1 MNRTYRALALLVLLA
16 APAAADVPSAGALK
30 WRLVGPFRGGRVL
43 AVTGVAGQPEVFY
56 FGAVAGG
63 VWKTTDGGANWRPI
77 FDSQPI
83 SSIGAIAVAPS
94 DPNVLYVGS
103 GEACIRGNIS
113 YGNGVY
119 RSTDAGATWT
129 HVGLDDTRH
138 IGRVVVSPRDPN
150 TAFVAALGHAFG
162 PNAERG
168 LFRTTDGGKTW
179 QKVLYK
185 DDKTGAIDVA
195 LDPANPSVVYA
206 ALWEVL
212 RKPWNMS
219 SGGPGSGLYKSTD
232 GGTTWNRLE
241 GNGLP
246 KGLLGRIGISVS
258 PADGR
263 RVWALVEAEDGGLY
277 RSDDAGAHWQ
287 RVNEDER
294 YRQRAWYFSHVFADP
309 KSPDTVY
316 VANTGLF
323 RSADGGKTFELLPAP
338 HGDHHGLWIDPENP
352 RRMINGNDGGAS
364 ISLDGGKTW
373 SRMDNQPTAQF
384 YHVIAD
390 NRFPYWLYGSQ
401 QDNTSVAI
409 ASRGENWGVITDSD
423 WYPVGGGE
431 CGFVAPDPR
440 DADIVYANS
449 ENFITRYDRK
459 KQLMQVVSVWPL
471 DTSGRGAAELE
482 HRFQWTEPLLIS
494 PHDPDVL
501 YTASEVVWKST
512 DHGASWT
519 AISPDLTRNDK
530 SKQQPSGGPITLD
543 ITSVEYYDTVF
554 ALAESP
560 KQKDLLWAGTDDG
573 LVQVT
578 SDGGKNWRNVTPKG
592 MPEWSTIS
600 IIDPSPHTAGT
611 AYAAVDRHRLDDFKP
626 YVYRTADFGA
636 TWTMIAGNLPAGA
649 YVHAVRE
656 DPVRKGLLFAG
667 TELGVWVS
675 FDDGGKWSDLKL
687 NMPPAPI
694 QDLIVKGDDLAVATN
709 GRAFWILDDM
719 TPLRQEGPQ
728 VTAGDA
734 FLFAPQ
740 TTVRIAMNE
749 SIDRRTWV
757 GLNPTGG
764 ATLDYWLK
772 SAPKGEATLEILDA
786 AGKLV
791 RAFSSAGSRRAE
803 EQAPEWPDLA
813 PASDK
818 LPAAAGANR
827 FVWDLRYEPPTH
839 LPGAFY
845 QGLAPEGPIAPP
857 GRYQVRLTA
866 GDKSYTAP
874 LELKLDPRLAGSE
887 AAVAKEF
894 QLALAVRNEI
904 DALHVAVNEIRAV
917 RAQLA
922 TVGGLVG
929 PQPGPAGKEI
939 LEASDAL
946 EKKMAAVEGLLMQVK
961 KKSSEGNLRYP
972 NMLDDQYDSFR
983 TVIETDAAPTQA
995 QLAIHEQLS
1004 RRLHEQLARWSEIV
1018 AQDVPA
1024 LNARIKRAEAI
1035 EIRVK

>member
-1 MNRTYRALALLVLLA
+1 MNRTYRLLALFVMFAL
-16 APAAADVPSAGALK
+16 PIAADVPSAGALK

-43 AVTGVAGQPEVFY
+43 AVTGVPGQPETFY

-63 VWKTTDGGANWRPI
+63 VWKSTDAGANWRPI
-77 FDSQPI
+77 FDGQSI
-83 SSIGAIAVAPS
+83 GSIGAIAVAPS
-94 DPNVLYVGS
+94 DPNVIYVGS

-119 RSTDAGATWT
+119 RSTDAGASWT
-129 HVGLDDTRH
+129 HVGLTDTRH
-138 IGRVVVSPRDPN
+138 IGRVAVSPRDPN

-162 PNAERG
+162 PNTERG
-168 LFRTTDGGKTW
+168 VFRTTDGGKTW

-206 ALWEVL
+206 SLWEVL

-246 KGLLGRIGISVS
+246 KGILGRIGISVS
-258 PADGR
+258 PADSK
-263 RVWALVEAEDGGLY
+263 RVFALIEAEDGGLY

-309 KSPDTVY
+309 KTPDTVY

-323 RSADGGKTFELLPAP
+323 KSADGGKTFELLPAP

-352 RRMINGNDGGAS
+352 RRMINGSDGGATIS
-364 ISLDGGKTW
+364 IDGGKTW
-373 SRMDNQPTAQF
+373 SREDNQPTAQF

-401 QDNTSVAI
+401 QDNSSIAI
-409 ASRGENWGVITDSD
+409 ASRGENWGVITDAD
-423 WYPVGGGE
+423 WYSVSGGE
-431 CGFVAPDPR
+431 CGFIAPDPR

-459 KQLMQVVSVWPL
+459 KQLTQVVSVWPL

-573 LVQVT
+573 LVHIT
-578 SDGGKNWRNVTPKG
+578 SDGGKSWRNVTPKG

-600 IIDPSPHTAGT
+600 LIDPSPHTAGT

-626 YVYRTADFGA
+626 YIYRTADFGA
-636 TWTMIAGNLPAGA
+636 TWTMIAGNLPVGA

-675 FDDGGKWSDLKL
+675 FDDGGKWSELKL
-687 NMPPAPI
+687 NMPSTPI

-719 TPLRQEGPQ
+719 TPLRQEGSQ

-734 FLFAPQ
+734 FLFVPQ

-772 SAPKGEATLEILDA
+772 SAPKGETTLEILDA
-786 AGKLV
+786 AGKPV
-791 RAFSSAGSRRAE
+791 RAFSSAGSKRAE

-813 PASDK
+813 PSSDK
-818 LPAAAGANR
+818 LPTAAGANR

-857 GRYQVRLTA
+857 GRYQVRLA
-866 GDKSYTAP
+866 VNGKSYTAP

-887 AAVAKEF
+887 AAVAREF
-894 QLALAVRNEI
+894 DLALAVRNEI
-904 DALHVAVNEIRAV
+904 DALQVAVNQIRAV

-922 TVGGLVG
+922 TVGGLLG

-939 LEASDAL
+939 LEASAAL
-946 EKKMAAVEGLLMQVK
+946 EKKMAAVEGLLVQVK

-972 NMLDDQYDSFR
+972 NMLDDQFDSFR
-983 TVIETDAAPTQA
+983 YVIETDAAPTRS
-995 QLAIHEQLS
+995 QLAVHDQLS
-1004 RRLHEQLARWSEIV
+1004 RRLQEQLARWSEIMV
-1018 AQDVPA
+1018 QDLPA
-1024 LNARIKRAEAI
+1024 MNARIKRAEAI
-1035 EIRVK
+1035 EVRVK

>member
-1 MNRTYRALALLVLLA
+1 MNRTCRVLALLVLLA

-77 FDSQPI
+77 FDAQPI

-119 RSTDAGATWT
+119 RSTDAGTTWT
-129 HVGLDDTRH
+129 HVGLTDTRH

-352 RRMINGNDGGAS
+352 RRLINGNDGGAS

-373 SRMDNQPTAQF
+373 SRMDNQLTAQF

-449 ENFITRYDRK
+449 ENLITRYDRK
-459 KQLMQVVSVWPL
+459 RQLMQVVSVWPL

-600 IIDPSPHTAGT
+600 IIDPSPHAAGT

-626 YVYRTADFGA
+626 YIYRTADFG
-636 TWTMIAGNLPAGA
+636 TSWTMIAANLPAGA

-675 FDDGGKWSDLKL
+675 FGDGGKWSDLKL
-687 NMPPAPI
+687 NMPPAP
-694 QDLIVKGDDLAVATN
+694 
-709 GRAFWILDDM
+709 
-719 TPLRQEGPQ
+719 
-728 VTAGDA
+728 
-734 FLFAPQ
+734 
-740 TTVRIAMNE
+740 
-749 SIDRRTWV
+749 RRS
-757 GLNPTGG
+757 P
-764 ATLDYWLK
+764 
-772 SAPKGEATLEILDA
+772 
-786 AGKLV
+786 
-791 RAFSSAGSRRAE
+791 
-803 EQAPEWPDLA
+803 
-813 PASDK
+813 
-818 LPAAAGANR
+818 
-827 FVWDLRYEPPTH
+827 
-839 LPGAFY
+839 
-845 QGLAPEGPIAPP
+845 
-857 GRYQVRLTA
+857 
-866 GDKSYTAP
+866 
-874 LELKLDPRLAGSE
+874 PRLAS
-887 AAVAKEF
+887 
-894 QLALAVRNEI
+894 R
-904 DALHVAVNEIRAV
+904 
-917 RAQLA
+917 
-922 TVGGLVG
+922 
-929 PQPGPAGKEI
+929 
-939 LEASDAL
+939 
-946 EKKMAAVEGLLMQVK
+946 
-961 KKSSEGNLRYP
+961 
-972 NMLDDQYDSFR
+972 
-983 TVIETDAAPTQA
+983 
-995 QLAIHEQLS
+995 S
-1004 RRLHEQLARWSEIV
+1004 RRSRSPRAART
-1018 AQDVPA
+1018 
-1024 LNARIKRAEAI
+1024 
-1035 EIRVK
+1035 